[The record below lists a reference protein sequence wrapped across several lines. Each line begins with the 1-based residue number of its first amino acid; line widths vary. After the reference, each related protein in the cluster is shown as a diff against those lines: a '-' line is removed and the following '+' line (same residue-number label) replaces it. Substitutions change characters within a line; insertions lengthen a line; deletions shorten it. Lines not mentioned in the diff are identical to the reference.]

1 MKGTLGYFFL
11 AGEVQHGEDVHCS
24 WLVSSTGG
32 TVREVMRFSF
42 ARLKRDETME
52 RGIPGLQPGPVI
64 PISGLTPL
72 DATNFAEAME

>member
-1 MKGTLGYFFL
+1 MWMKRTLGYFLL
-11 AGEVQHGEDVHCS
+11 AGEASYGEDKHCS
-24 WLVSSTGG
+24 WLVSSTGR

-42 ARLKRDETME
+42 VRLKRDESME
-52 RGIPGLQPGPVI
+52 RGVPVI